1 MFTSTESMYADA
13 YTLQHVPHP
22 AVHNFNYIAGIVPF
36 LVNLI
41 KDVSILLIKLIKLV
55 YLTMIEELIS
65 FHIMIS
71 ICTCIY

>member
-1 MFTSTESMYADA
+1 MYADA

-41 KDVSILLIKLIKLV
+41 KDVSTLVKLIELIH
-55 YLTMIEELIS
+55 LTMCSTEYDNGFI
-65 FHIMIS
+65 
-71 ICTCIY
+71 